1 MPVTHIARIHELAE
15 QQHGYFTTAQAT
27 AAGIRRSA
35 LTLMA
40 RRGILER
47 VSQGLYRI
55 ASYPVSPLGSY
66 MEAVLWPQ
74 RGVQAVLSHAT
85 ALERHG
91 LSNVSPSKIHITL
104 TPEHRVRRRVPRH
117 LVLHY
122 AALTRG
128 EVEVVNGVP
137 VTTPVRSIQD
147 AHAAHLNPA
156 LIRQAIAD
164 GRREGVLREGDLQLL
179 RTLITVPRGIRPQR
193 GDSRRRLLGLGAPG
207 AVRATEAR
215 RQVDSLWQSLCLERE
230 ADRVLCG
237 RGKLGQAVDH
247 PEGEQHGGPGAHGD
261 AGVSVLDPAHR
272 LARGKGAGRHDL

>member
-85 ALERHG
+85 ALG
-91 LSNVSPSKIHITL
+91 C
-104 TPEHRVRRRVPRH
+104 
-117 LVLHY
+117 
-122 AALTRG
+122 
-128 EVEVVNGVP
+128 
-137 VTTPVRSIQD
+137 QM
-147 AHAAHLNPA
+147 
-156 LIRQAIAD
+156 
-164 GRREGVLREGDLQLL
+164 
-179 RTLITVPRGIRPQR
+179 
-193 GDSRRRLLGLGAPG
+193 
-207 AVRATEAR
+207 
-215 RQVDSLWQSLCLERE
+215 
-230 ADRVLCG
+230 
-237 RGKLGQAVDH
+237 
-247 PEGEQHGGPGAHGD
+247 
-261 AGVSVLDPAHR
+261 
-272 LARGKGAGRHDL
+272 